1 MKRVVF
7 SISNCAFALLLSF
20 TAMAAEITTQLPSKC
35 LAYRPES
42 LYASILFSDVAQS
55 LSKSKDFGQSSTN
68 KAKEYWIVYS
78 DRANNPTYVSP
89 GSSTVYKKLDF
100 NEKVRIAKIEKG
112 YALVYYEPKEQSI
125 YPAISSQIEWKGW
138 VPMSKLL
145 LWNTCPANRKGIYEK
160 AMLCANIDKSL
171 DNGNLGKLF
180 KDPGDLKSF
189 EGLSIN
195 FNYFFVM
202 KREGRMVLL
211 ATQNTMNGDSYK
223 VLYGWVDENSYV
235 AWNQR
240 SCLEPTWEIE
250 DVEYFAKQGTKVNI
264 YEDANLKTKA
274 SYITFSKK
282 TGNDYDPY
290 MYRMNG
296 STLRYPI
303 LDNNTDLLWNCSTFS
318 STGSKGAINA
328 GTTETS
334 KADQV
339 IKKNLDELSKI
350 RIAVVIDG
358 TKSME
363 RYFPAVRDAVKEF
376 NSYFQKTDD
385 VQVGV
390 LIYRDKQDGDY
401 VTEMFPMTNPN
412 NPALADFLDHGGKY
426 GIKSSPKDKSLE
438 EALYYG
444 IDKALD
450 SFGFKKDQ
458 SNIMLVIGD
467 CGNSNDFPE
476 ITKED
481 IEAKLIS
488 KNVTIM
494 GFQVRNDSGVPAY
507 TVFNNNI
514 CDVIIESLQGKFD
527 ELTTELKNQNP
538 QKPVSDVV
546 VKANLQKNAYEFT
559 NNATSIE
566 NALYVGSHKYVQSG
580 MMEIKE
586 LEKQLNEAVVTVKT
600 AIQNQKDLLANIQ
613 NGVADGTAA
622 ENSFSNNSEV
632 SGPMLDQ
639 AWLAK
644 RIGKQTAES
653 FRKNN
658 TTVSFKGYTLRKDK
672 SSDRDYY
679 KSVIFISQ
687 QELNNLMIRLAPLYE
702 VAQQKGN
709 DREPYVKAMKALVQ
723 SMLPGITDAEMNA
736 LGFDEVMG
744 LVAGLNASTM
754 ALKGRSIAEIA
765 SVQAVNAA
773 EYQTIIAKFKRQ
785 YMKLQAIQKR
795 PYKFVR
801 EVNGAKYY
809 WIPTEDLP

>member
-1 MKRVVF
+1 MIRYYLSVF
-7 SISNCAFALLLSF
+7 VCAVSVLWSVP
-20 TAMAAEITTQLPSKC
+20 AASVEITTPLPGKC
-35 LAYRPES
+35 TAYRPES
-42 LYASILFSDVAQS
+42 LYSSILFTDVAQS
-55 LSKSKDFGQSSTN
+55 LAKSKDFGQTSTN

-78 DRANNPTYVSP
+78 DRANNPTYVAP
-89 GSSTVYKKLDF
+89 GSSVVFSHLAF
-100 NEKVRIAKIEKG
+100 NEKVRIAKIDKG
-112 YALVYYEPKEQSI
+112 YALVYNEPKEQAI
-125 YPAISSQIEWKGW
+125 YPAISHESEWKGW

-160 AMLCANIDKSL
+160 AMLCANIDENL

-180 KDPGDLKSF
+180 KDPANTNTF
-189 EGLSIN
+189 ESLSIN
-195 FNYFFVM
+195 FNYYFVM
-202 KREGRMVLL
+202 KREDRMVLL

-264 YEDANLKTKA
+264 YEDERMKSKA
-274 SYITFSKK
+274 SYITFTKK
-282 TGNDYDPY
+282 SGNDYDPY
-290 MYRMNG
+290 MYRMSG
-296 STLRYPI
+296 SSLRYPI
-303 LDNNTDLLWNCSTFS
+303 LDRSTATLWNCSTFS

-328 GTTETS
+328 GTTEKKKEDS
-334 KADQV
+334 
-339 IKKNLDELSKI
+339 IFKKNLDELSKI

-385 VQVGV
+385 VQVGA
-390 LIYRDKQDGDY
+390 LIYRDIKDGEY
-401 VTEMFPMTNPN
+401 VTEIFPMTNPS
-412 NPALADFLDHGGKY
+412 NPALSDFLDHGGKY

-450 SFGFKKDQ
+450 SFGFKPEQ

-467 CGNSNDFPE
+467 CGNSSDFPE
-476 ITKED
+476 ITKER
-481 IEAKLIS
+481 IEKKLIDKS
-488 KNVTIM
+488 VTLM
-494 GFQVRNDSGVPAY
+494 GFQVRNDSGAPAY

-514 CDVIIESLQGKFD
+514 CDLIIESLQGKFN
-527 ELTTELKNQNP
+527 ELA
-538 QKPVSDVV
+538 SGVV
-546 VKANLQKNAYEFT
+546 VKAKLQKNAYEFT

-566 NALYVGSHKYVQSG
+566 NSLYVGSHKYVQSG
-580 MMEIKE
+580 MMEINE
-586 LEKQLNEAVVTVKT
+586 LVKQLNEAVVTVKT
-600 AIQNQKDLLANIQ
+600 AINNQRTILVDAV
-613 NGVADGTAA
+613 NGVSDGTAA

-632 SGPMLDQ
+632 SGPKLDA

-644 RIGKQTAES
+644 RIGKETAES
-653 FRKNN
+653 LKKSN
-658 TTVSFKGYTLRKDK
+658 TTVSFRGYTLKKDK
-672 SSDRDYY
+672 ASDRDYY

-687 QELNNLMIRLAPLYE
+687 QELNTLMIRLAPLYE
-702 VAQQKGN
+702 VAQRKGN

-736 LGFDEVMG
+736 MGYDEVMG

-801 EVNGAKYY
+801 EFNGAKYY